1 MEETFGTIRIANQ
14 TDADRLT
21 GCQMLWGNIRVT
33 NCSPGVTSITL
44 VDLQILFNGAL
55 SVDNCESLQNFSAP
69 ALISITNISPY
80 SDTSVLVFDGLPRL
94 TEIQLPQ
101 LSKLNTFH
109 LLNTPLLSTVTTSLK
124 NNIGSMLKVAGTG
137 LSNLDFMDP
146 GFNGTHSWSSL
157 NISGNPNLTNIDI
170 QNYSLDYAF
179 ISGNGI
185 STSVSLMNLQ
195 EVGSLEISAVTGVV
209 IWSLAEVS
217 NLLSIADSSITQL
230 DLYKLKTLGT
240 LSITNNKFLRRLSVP
255 VAIIGHRYGGKSDV
269 QILDNPGLFEVDFN
283 TVEHIYG
290 DMVIKNNPILTH
302 IGLNNLSSCNM
313 VDVSGS
319 FSKYVDSA

>member
-1 MEETFGTIRIANQ
+1 
-14 TDADRLT
+14 
-21 GCQMLWGNIRVT
+21 
-33 NCSPGVTSITL
+33 
-44 VDLQILFNGAL
+44 
-55 SVDNCESLQNFSAP
+55 
-69 ALISITNISPY
+69 
-80 SDTSVLVFDGLPRL
+80 
-94 TEIQLPQ
+94 
-101 LSKLNTFH
+101 
-109 LLNTPLLSTVTTSLK
+109 
-124 NNIGSMLKVAGTG
+124 MLKVAGTG

-240 LSITNNKFLRRLSVP
+240 LSITNNTFLRRLSVP